1 MKVGKIQFE
10 ANGII
15 RPIIPRPIPIVFLP
29 DQTLF
34 ISKLKV
40 YRPSGLRLLTGGR
53 SDLLTSSSAPFRRSG
68 PITHSGE
75 IQKNLNI

>member
-29 DQTLF
+29 DQTLLAN
-34 ISKLKV
+34 IKS
-40 YRPSGLRLLTGGR
+40 TGP
-53 SDLLTSSSAPFRRSG
+53 LG
-68 PITHSGE
+68 PDF
-75 IQKNLNI
+75 